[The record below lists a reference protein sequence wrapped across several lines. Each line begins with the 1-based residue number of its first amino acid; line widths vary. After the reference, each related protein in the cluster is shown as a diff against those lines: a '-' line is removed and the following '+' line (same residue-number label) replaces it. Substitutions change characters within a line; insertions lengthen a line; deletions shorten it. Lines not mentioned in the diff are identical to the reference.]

1 MAETVLIVVVKG
13 LVLIAFLFGA
23 AAYMTFLE
31 RVVLARLQQ
40 RMGPNRIGPLGL
52 LQPIADGIKLLCK
65 ENFKPAGADT
75 FTYWLAP
82 FISLMSAL
90 FIFVII
96 PFGGKVHLFGREI
109 TLQIADINAGI
120 FFLLAFSSLAV
131 YGVVLAGYSSNSRY
145 SLLGG
150 LRGTAQMVSY
160 EIPMG
165 ISLLTIAL
173 SAGSLSL
180 SEIVEQQKNAWY
192 IWTNPVA
199 FLIYFITAFAE
210 TNRAPFDLPE
220 AEQELTGGYHTE
232 YAGIKFASF
241 FLGEYINILAVSA
254 ISATLFFGGYLG
266 PFELPLVWFLLKV
279 AFFVLI
285 FLWVRATMARFRYG
299 DLMSF
304 GWKVLT
310 PLAILNLIIT
320 AYFVLV

>member
-1 MAETVLIVVVKG
+1 MSEAILIVIVKG
-13 LVLIAFLFGA
+13 LVLILFLFGA

-40 RMGPNRIGPLGL
+40 RVGPNRAGPLGL

-65 ENFKPAGADT
+65 DSFKPAGADT
-75 FTYWLAP
+75 LTYWLAP

-90 FIFVII
+90 FIFAII
-96 PFGGKVHLFGREI
+96 PFGGSIHIFGQET
-109 TLQIADINAGI
+109 TLQIADINAGV

-150 LRGTAQMVSY
+150 LRGTAQMISY
-160 EIPMG
+160 EVPMG
-165 ISLLTIAL
+165 LSLLTIAL
-173 SAGSLSL
+173 VAGSLSL
-180 SEIVEQQKNAWY
+180 AEIVEQQRNSWY
-192 IWTNPVA
+192 IWTNPLA

-232 YAGIKFASF
+232 YAGIKFAAF

-266 PFELPLVWFLLKV
+266 PFDLPIIWFLLKI